1 MSCDGQGLDSDT
13 EYPMYDVT
21 DVLPTDTCT
30 STIRV
35 VKRVKFSLPHFRRS
49 YAVPFDHTGTLLKA
63 TGVRTGYIFKFEALQ
78 RGER

>member
-35 VKRVKFSLPHFRRS
+35 VKRVKFSLPTFVAPMLFHL
-49 YAVPFDHTGTLLKA
+49 TTL
-63 TGVRTGYIFKFEALQ
+63 ALC
-78 RGER
+78 